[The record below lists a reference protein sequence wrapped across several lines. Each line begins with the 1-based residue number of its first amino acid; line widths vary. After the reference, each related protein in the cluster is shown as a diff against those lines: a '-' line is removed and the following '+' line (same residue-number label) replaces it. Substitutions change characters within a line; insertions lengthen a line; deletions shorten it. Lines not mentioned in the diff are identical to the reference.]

1 MLNLSVSASLCK
13 VNVLVEYSQSHW
25 FYWVLTLGPVGAP
38 LCVIGNSLGFLF
50 QQAVPLCI
58 SSFALEITQFTKKG
72 GRGKNSTKF
81 PLETFLSMCYFYT
94 NSEFI
99 LFFCVV
105 AIFSFKFTRPFPV
118 LPFAESNVL
127 GQNLMNKKSTS
138 ISLLLHLPS
147 PFPLQVETI
156 NMPWI
161 GSMCSEPCLLQ
172 RSFQSPHHRHRVYL
186 LMNWPSN

>member
-13 VNVLVEYSQSHW
+13 LNVLVEYSQSHW

-72 GRGKNSTKF
+72 GRGENSTKF

-99 LFFCVV
+99 LFFLRSSNILLQIHK
-105 AIFSFKFTRPFPV
+105 AISSFTFCRIKCTW
-118 LPFAESNVL
+118 AESDEQEIYINFPATTSPQPLSFTGRDHKHAMNRLYVL
-127 GQNLMNKKSTS
+127 RALPPSAI
-138 ISLLLHLPS
+138 ISKPSPQTPCLPS
-147 PFPLQVETI
+147 DELAK
-156 NMPWI
+156 
-161 GSMCSEPCLLQ
+161 
-172 RSFQSPHHRHRVYL
+172 
-186 LMNWPSN
+186 